1 MAFFDGKADQSK
13 AETTSLTENFLIN
26 LQLIILILEL
36 VPKKLGYYTR
46 DASISIVSQLLRY
59 HF

>member
-1 MAFFDGKADQSK
+1 MAIVDGKADQSK
-13 AETTSLTENFLIN
+13 AETTSLTENFLIY

-46 DASISIVSQLLRY
+46 DVSIIIV
-59 HF
+59 